1 MRILYASETYP
12 PTINGAAI
20 LTSRLAEDMARRG
33 HEVSVITTSAD
44 LGNHAQKINGVTV
57 YRVRSLST
65 ILKPTQRFSVAGKGN
80 IEEIVRSARPEVVHI
95 HNHFF
100 IGSSA
105 MEAGKKAGAAVVGTN
120 HMGPGD
126 ISAFLPDFIKG
137 TADKIIWEQFR
148 RVYGQC
154 DHLTAPSRFAFSLF
168 EQHGVKKVGEVV
180 SNGVDLGQFRPE
192 RSGEEDRLRKKHL
205 LPEKPIVLYAGRID
219 PGKEIE
225 VWIRSIPSALSET
238 DAHFVLL
245 GPGVNKKSSQ
255 DQARSLGIEKSI
267 SFIDPAPYPEMPA
280 FYRLAKLFAISST
293 IETQG
298 MVVLE
303 AMASGLPV
311 VAACCGALPE
321 LVYDGENGFLFETG
335 NSQMMG
341 ERVAKLIKDPGLSKS
356 MGGKSRQLAQGHSIQ
371 GTFDAFE
378 GIYNKLAGPAHSR

>member
-20 LTSRLAEDMARRG
+20 FTARLAEEMARRG
-33 HEVSVITTSAD
+33 HEVSVITTSTD
-44 LGNHAQKINGVTV
+44 IQNHAQKVSGVTV

-65 ILKPTQRFSVAGKGN
+65 VLKPSQRFSVAGRGSIK
-80 IEEIVRSARPEVVHI
+80 EIVRSARPEVVHI

-105 MEAGKKAGAAVVGTN
+105 LEAGKNAGAKIVGTN

-126 ISAFLPDFIKG
+126 ISAFLPDFIKS
-137 TADKIIWEQFR
+137 TADRMIWEQFA
-148 RVYGQC
+148 RVYCQC
-154 DHLTAPSRFAFSLF
+154 DYLTAPSRFAFSLF
-168 EQHGVKKVGEVV
+168 EQHGVKKEGEVV

-192 RSGEEDRLRKKHL
+192 RSGEEDSLRKEHS
-205 LPEKPIVLYAGRID
+205 LPEKPIVLYAGRLD

-225 VWIRSIPSALSET
+225 VWIRSIPRALSEAE
-238 DAHFVLL
+238 AHFALL
-245 GPGVNKKSSQ
+245 GPGNKKSALGL
-255 DQARSLGIEKSI
+255 ARSLGVEKNL
-267 SFIDPAPYPEMPA
+267 SFIEPAPYLKMPA

-321 LVYDGENGFLFETG
+321 LVNDGENGFLFETG
-335 NSQMMG
+335 NSQVMG

-356 MGGKSRQLAQGHSIQ
+356 MGEKSRQLAQGHSIQ

-378 GIYNKLAGPAHSR
+378 RIYNKLAGPAHSR